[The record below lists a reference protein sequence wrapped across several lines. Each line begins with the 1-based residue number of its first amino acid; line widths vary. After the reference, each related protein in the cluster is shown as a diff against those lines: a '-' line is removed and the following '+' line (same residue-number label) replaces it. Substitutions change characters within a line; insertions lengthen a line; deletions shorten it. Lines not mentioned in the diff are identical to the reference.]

1 MGVLVVTPPARLVS
15 LDDMKAHLRV
25 TTDDE
30 DDLIGAYIDAAG
42 SWIDGPNGWL
52 GQCIGS
58 QVLEVRY
65 GAGRWLEEW
74 MRPYPIRPP
83 MGPVLEVVE
92 LEYWDRQGI
101 AHTVDV
107 SGFLVEDGLIDGYRG
122 AAWVAAA
129 NRVRLRYR
137 AGFETVPMAVCQAVK
152 LLVGQWF
159 RNRSATNVG
168 NIVTELPNGVRAL
181 LGPYRVIRV

>member
-1 MGVLVVTPPARLVS
+1 MGVLVVTPPDRLVS

-65 GAGRWLEEW
+65 GAGRGLTDWL
-74 MRPYPIRPP
+74 RAPSIRPT
-83 MGPVLEVVE
+83 MGPLLEVVE
-92 LEYWDRQGI
+92 IEYWDRQGG
-101 AHTVDV
+101 AHAADV
-107 SGFLVEDGLIDGYRG
+107 SGFFVEDGLIYGNQG
-122 AAWVAAA
+122 AAWVTAA

-137 AGFETVPMAVCQAVK
+137 AGFETVPMAVCQAMK

-159 RNRSATNVG
+159 HNRSAVSSSPSN
-168 NIVTELPNGVRAL
+168 ELPNGVRAL